1 MNISEKLAKY
11 DKLSIGIVV
20 ALILLILGFL
30 LSYFVKGYPSQ
41 IPLSRYT
48 RYLFTGSPDRMDI
61 LIFSLLPNML
71 LFYFVNFQ
79 WKMYEFVKGI
89 VGVSV
94 IFCLIIVFLSI

>member
-1 MNISEKLAKY
+1 MSISQKLAKY
-11 DKLSIGIVV
+11 DKASIGIIV

-30 LSYFVKGYPSQ
+30 LSYFVKGYTTN

-79 WKMYEFVKGI
+79 WRMYEFVKGL
-89 VGVSV
+89 VAVSV
-94 IFCLIIVFLSI
+94 IFCLIIVFLSL